1 MQFLNS
7 THRTISCSRI
17 CAIVT
22 AGLVTGVLQVV
33 LSTSYA
39 TLIYGGKLNPY
50 VSQGIGYAL
59 FGALIIASIIT
70 LFTSLPGT
78 VGSNQDVTVAIF
90 SIISASIIASMP
102 PNAPL
107 ENIFFTVVIAIAL
120 TVFLTGLFLFGL
132 GVFRIGGLVRYFP
145 YPVVGGFL
153 AGTGW
158 LLLIGGFSILCGET
172 PIRDLLQPA
181 LLARWLPT
189 LLFSFIMVLVVQQSK
204 NNYLLPGLLL
214 VGFLLFYGIA
224 LLSNISIHE
233 LSNNG
238 WLLGPFP
245 DRTLIQPLSI
255 SKIALVDWGVI
266 SAQGANITTVL
277 IVSSIALLLNASAFE
292 LETKQ
297 DVNLNKELRL
307 AGIANLISSA
317 SPGFVGF
324 RQFALSVLNHRMEA
338 HSRLVGIIGVCVV
351 ALTLFFGAPIISYFP
366 KPVLSGLLMYL
377 GLTFLVEWGLKTWF
391 TLPRIDFAI
400 IWLVLIAIATV
411 GFMPG
416 VVVGLVA
423 ALIMFA
429 ISYSRTEVVRH
440 ELTGKNYQSL
450 LPRRTDQRQILEKEG
465 DQLYIL
471 QLQGFIFFG
480 TAHRLLNKVKK
491 RIIDSANNKIRYVIL
506 DFQRVDILDSTG
518 IMSFRRL
525 NDFMSGFDTHL
536 IISTPSSQIKKQLIR
551 GGLGP
556 SHPSTSYFNSL
567 NEGIEWCEEEIL
579 RKAGKDYSVSLSLAQ
594 QLSPALPKTNKIAHL
609 LKNLER
615 LEISP
620 GTTIIDKS
628 DKAEAFFFIESGRVI
643 TKLDDPH
650 EPFVH
655 LETMKNGRIV
665 GDIGFYLGKKS
676 TADVIADTH
685 CVVYRLS
692 KEKLQ
697 QLERENFEIALLLHQ
712 SVAQMLAE
720 RVTHLVRTV
729 NALQK

>member
-1 MQFLNS
+1 MKFLNS
-7 THRTISCSRI
+7 TLRTMPCSKV

-22 AGLVTGVLQVV
+22 AGLITGVLQVV
-33 LSTSYA
+33 LSTTYA
-39 TLIYGGKLNPY
+39 TLIYGGKLSPY

-59 FGALIIASIIT
+59 FGALIIASVIS

-78 VGSNQDVTVAIF
+78 VGSNQDVTVAVF

-102 PNAPL
+102 SNVPL

-132 GVFRIGGLVRYFP
+132 GIFRIGGLVRYFP

-172 PIRDLLQPA
+172 SFRDLLQPS
-181 LLARWLPT
+181 LIVHWLPT
-189 LLFSFIMVLVVQQSK
+189 LLFAVIMLLIVQQSK
-204 NNYLLPGLLL
+204 NNYLLPGFLL

-224 LLSNISIHE
+224 FLSNSTIYE
-233 LSNNG
+233 LSKNG

-245 DRTLIQPLSI
+245 DRTLIQPFSV
-255 SKIALVDWGVI
+255 SKIALVDWDVI
-266 SAQGANITTVL
+266 SGQAANIITVL

-338 HSRLVGIIGVCVV
+338 QSRLVGMIGVVV
-351 ALTLFFGAPIISYFP
+351 IAVTLIFGAPIISYFP

-391 TLPRIDFAI
+391 TLPRVDFAI

-416 VVVGLVA
+416 VMVGLVA

-440 ELTGKNYQSL
+440 ELTGKNYQSF
-450 LPRRTDQRQILEKEG
+450 LPRRADQRQLLEKEG

-491 RIIDSANNKIRYVIL
+491 RINDSAKNNIQYVIL

-525 NDFMSGFDTHL
+525 NDFLSGFDTHL
-536 IISTPSSQIKKQLIR
+536 IISAPSSQIKQQLIR

-556 SHPSTSYFNSL
+556 SYPSISYFNGL
-567 NEGIEWCEEEIL
+567 NEGIEWCEEDIL
-579 RKAGKDYSVSLSLAQ
+579 KKAGKDYSAPLSLAH
-594 QLSPALPKTNKIAHL
+594 QLSPALPNTNKIAHL

-620 GTTIIDKS
+620 GTTIVDKS

-643 TKLDDPH
+643 TKVDDPH

-665 GDIGFYLGKKS
+665 GDIGFYLGKKR

-685 CVVYRLS
+685 CIVYRLS
-692 KEKLQ
+692 KKKLR
-697 QLERENFEIALLLHQ
+697 QLEKENSEIALLLHQ

>member
-7 THRTISCSRI
+7 TFRTMSCSKV
-17 CAIVT
+17 CTIVT
-22 AGLVTGVLQVV
+22 AGLMTGVLQVV
-33 LSTSYA
+33 LTTSYA
-39 TLIYGGKLNPY
+39 TLIYGGKLSPH

-59 FGALIIASIIT
+59 FGALIIASIIS

-102 PNAPL
+102 SDVPL

-132 GVFRIGGLVRYFP
+132 GIFRIGGLVRYFP

-172 PIRDLLQPA
+172 LLRDLFQPH
-181 LLARWLPT
+181 LLSHWLPT
-189 LLFSFIMVLVVQQSK
+189 LLFSVIMLLIVQQSK
-204 NNYLLPGLLL
+204 NNYILPGLLL

-224 LLSNISIHE
+224 WLSNITIYE
-233 LSNNG
+233 LSENG

-245 DRTLIQPLSI
+245 DRNLIQPFSV
-255 SKIALVDWGVI
+255 SKIALVDWDVI
-266 SAQGANITTVL
+266 SGQAANIITVL

-324 RQFALSVLNHRMEA
+324 RQFALSVLNFKMEA
-338 HSRLVGIIGVCVV
+338 QSRIVGMIGVFVV
-351 ALTLFFGAPIISYFP
+351 AVTLFFGAPILSYFP

-391 TLPRIDFAI
+391 TLPKVDFAI

-450 LPRRTDQRQILEKEG
+450 LPRRADQRQILERQG

-480 TAHRLLNKVKK
+480 TAHRLLKKVKK
-491 RIIDSANNKIRYVIL
+491 RINDSAKNNIQYVIL

-525 NDFMSGFDTHL
+525 NDFLSGFHTHL
-536 IISTPSSQIKKQLIR
+536 IISSPSSQIKQQLIQGR
-551 GGLGP
+551 
-556 SHPSTSYFNSL
+556 
-567 NEGIEWCEEEIL
+567 
-579 RKAGKDYSVSLSLAQ
+579 
-594 QLSPALPKTNKIAHL
+594 LSPAHGYL
-609 LKNLER
+609 L
-615 LEISP
+615 
-620 GTTIIDKS
+620 
-628 DKAEAFFFIESGRVI
+628 F
-643 TKLDDPH
+643 
-650 EPFVH
+650 
-655 LETMKNGRIV
+655 
-665 GDIGFYLGKKS
+665 
-676 TADVIADTH
+676 
-685 CVVYRLS
+685 
-692 KEKLQ
+692 Q
-697 QLERENFEIALLLHQ
+697 
-712 SVAQMLAE
+712 
-720 RVTHLVRTV
+720 
-729 NALQK
+729 